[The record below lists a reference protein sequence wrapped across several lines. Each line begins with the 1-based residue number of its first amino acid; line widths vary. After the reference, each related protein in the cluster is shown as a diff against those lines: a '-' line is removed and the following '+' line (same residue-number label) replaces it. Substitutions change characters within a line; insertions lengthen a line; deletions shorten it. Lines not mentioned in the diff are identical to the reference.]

1 MHENE
6 LMGNEVADVAYESAR
21 QPPQS
26 DVDDESNITEENPAG
41 TSPTIPKPIFMR
53 LLMLFGGG
61 AVCLLVGLV
70 VSLVTGDLVLL
81 VMSAILSISF
91 TVKGFLLRRK
101 ISIGQIFSTSGVC
114 VSIVPKMFGRYRRIE
129 LVDTATGDDVHFILP
144 KKVIFKVGHVYT
156 CYFDNQISSRPIN
169 INNPKGGLISADMDL
184 PTNGFL
190 GFEDFG
196 VYQEKPVLATTTTT
210 NTLNG
215 DNAENNEEERNYEA
229 SNNN

>member
-6 LMGNEVADVAYESAR
+6 LMSSEVADAAYESAR
-21 QPPQS
+21 HPPQS
-26 DVDDESNITEENPAG
+26 DVDGKSDITKETPAG
-41 TSPTIPKPIFMR
+41 TPPVIPKPIFMR

-61 AVCLLVGLV
+61 VGCLLVGLI

-81 VMSAILSISF
+81 AMSAVLSIAF
-91 TVKGFLLRRK
+91 IVKGFLLRRK

-144 KKVIFKVGHVYT
+144 KKVTFKVGHVYT
-156 CYFDNQISSRPIN
+156 CYFDSQISSRPIS
-169 INNPKGGLISADMDL
+169 INNPKGGFINADMDL

-196 VYQEKPVLATTTTT
+196 VYQEKPVLATTATT

-215 DNAENNEEERNYEA
+215 DSAENNEEERNHEA